1 MRILLDTHLL
11 LWAAGFPKRLSP
23 QAREII
29 GSSGNA
35 IFFSVASLWE
45 IEIKA
50 TLGREDFRVET
61 VGFRRGLIEN
71 DYLELPISGEH
82 VLSLRHLPSLH
93 RDPFDR
99 ILLDLPEPWAALP
112 HLPSVLRP
120 GGLLLSWVPTP
131 LQVHTLSLKLKD
143 SGIFHLVQ
151 TVETI
156 VRDWEFG
163 PTSVRPAHRIIG
175 HTGYLT
181 VARKSARGLPYI
193 PWEPP
198 F

>member
-50 TLGREDFRVET
+50 TLGREDFRDET

-82 VLSLRHLPSLH
+82 ALSLRHLPSLH

-99 ILLDLPEPWAALP
+99 ILLAQSLSDN
-112 HLPSVLRP
+112 
-120 GGLLLSWVPTP
+120 LLLLTSDETLARYP
-131 LQVHTLSLKLKD
+131 L
-143 SGIFHLVQ
+143 
-151 TVETI
+151 
-156 VRDWEFG
+156 
-163 PTSVRPAHRIIG
+163 SVRK
-175 HTGYLT
+175 
-181 VARKSARGLPYI
+181 V
-193 PWEPP
+193 
-198 F
+198 